1 MNSTAILFGEFLEEG
16 FFQLFRSQV
25 ASLVGIEVLARGL
38 HLVDGLLSF
47 LDDFLEPVFAWS
59 PEEDLSRPG
68 VGEGN
73 DSGRAGIELCIQLR
87 GAILNCYPDVIE
99 FP

>member
-73 DSGRAGIELCIQLR
+73 DSGRAGIEFCIQLR